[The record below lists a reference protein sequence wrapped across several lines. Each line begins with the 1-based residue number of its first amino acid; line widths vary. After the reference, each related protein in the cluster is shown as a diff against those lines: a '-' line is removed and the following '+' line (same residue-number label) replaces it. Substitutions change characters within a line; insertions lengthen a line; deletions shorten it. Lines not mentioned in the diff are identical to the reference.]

1 MQTLYLFILVLF
13 FGYLGTGLVLRRIS
27 NKNYFPTGTEYII
40 TGIILSPA
48 LFSLINKFL
57 PEYFQSQTGSGLIP
71 ALSPFMSAAT
81 GFIGFWFG
89 MHFNIVELLKTNRES
104 VRIALYDSL
113 FSPLLTGAAT
123 FAILAYFFTDKLDSA
138 QILAASAAIA
148 IMISLPTSF
157 FIDKM
162 KNEHSISGK
171 LTESLQIATRFSKF
185 FSILLFGTI
194 FPLYHSSQN
203 TAPGMT
209 STEFLV
215 ISLGIAVAGG
225 ILFFVFLGRESNQQK
240 IVTGTLGITLL
251 GSGIA
256 YYLGISPL
264 ALCFI
269 IGVLAGNFSKIKKEI
284 LSSIEDLVYPVS
296 LVTVIFA
303 GIMWTLPESEI
314 SWAIILILPIVKVF
328 SKILSHKTAISAAF
342 DKKSVNNRQHEIFL
356 PNDIVIFSL
365 LINYA
370 TVINN
375 SLTSIVINTA
385 IISAVIFNF
394 SGSHTAKRFLVES
407 DEIRGEVK

>member
-1 MQTLYLFILVLF
+1 MQTLYHFILVLF
-13 FGYLGTGLVLRRIS
+13 FGYLGTGLVLRKIS

-40 TGIILSPA
+40 LGIILSPA
-48 LFSLINKFL
+48 FFSLINQFL
-57 PEYFQSQTGSGLIP
+57 PESFQSQTGPGLIP
-71 ALSPFMSAAT
+71 VLSPFISAAT
-81 GFIGFWFG
+81 GFLGFYFG

-104 VRIALYDSL
+104 VRIALYDSI

-123 FAILAYFFTDKLDSA
+123 FAILFYFFPDKLDLS
-138 QILAASAAIA
+138 QILVSSAAIA
-148 IMISLPTSF
+148 IIISLSTPF

-162 KNEHSISGK
+162 KVLNSISGK
-171 LTESLQIATRFSKF
+171 LTESMQIATRFSMF

-203 TAPGMT
+203 TALGMT

-215 ISLGIAVAGG
+215 ITLAIAIAGG
-225 ILFFVFLGRESNQQK
+225 ILFFVFLGRETNQQK
-240 IVTGTLGITLL
+240 ILSGTLGITLL
-251 GSGIA
+251 GSGIG

-269 IGVLAGNFSKIKKEI
+269 IGVLAGNFSKIKNEI
-284 LSSIEDLVYPVS
+284 LASIEELVYPVS

-303 GIMWTLPESEI
+303 GMLWTLPESEI
-314 SWAIILILPIVKVF
+314 SWIIILILPVIKVF
-328 SKILSHKTAISAAF
+328 SKFLSHKTAISAAF
-342 DKKSVNNRQHEIFL
+342 DKKSVNNSQFDIFL
-356 PNDIVIFSL
+356 PNDILIFSL

-375 SLTSIVINTA
+375 SLTSLVINTA

-394 SGSHTAKRFLVES
+394 SGTKTAKRFLVES